1 MKKLRVCADPFP
13 PYQYYKEN
21 GEITGSDYEIVKAA
35 LEKAGYETEFIIDS
49 WDVIY
54 SAFES
59 GVNDVLFQAQDSPE
73 RIAKFKLSD
82 KLRNADTDILT
93 TNPRLAKLEKHV
105 QLADYRI
112 GVIKGF
118 NNGPEI
124 DELPDN
130 CKFEYEGTPE
140 VLEGLRKGETDFAV
154 GDSGVVA
161 YLKNKD
167 DKFIT
172 VEKLRYSRP
181 LYVMF
186 NDAGVRDD
194 FNAALKELK

>member
-13 PYQYYKEN
+13 PYQYYDNN
-21 GEITGSDYEIVKAA
+21 GQIMGSDYSRVKAA
-35 LEKAGYETEFIIDS
+35 LEKAGYETEFVIDS

-54 SAFES
+54 TAFEA
-59 GVNDVLFQAQDSPE
+59 GDMDVLFQAQDSPE

-93 TNPRLAKLEKHV
+93 LNPELANLENHS
-105 QLADYRI
+105 QLADYKI

-118 NNGPEI
+118 NNGHEI
-124 DELPDN
+124 DELPSS
-130 CKFEYEGTPE
+130 CKVEYDGTPE
-140 VLEGLRKGETDFAV
+140 VLEGLRKGETDFAI

-161 YLKNKD
+161 YLSKED
-167 DKFIT
+167 DSFIT

-186 NDAGVRDD
+186 NDSSIRDD
-194 FNAALKELK
+194 FNAALKELE